1 MSQCVIHVTSQFRRK
16 NLELPIERF
25 PSLVQSRNLIM
36 LQHLTIQFPLRYLS
50 SGRSREVQNKSGR
63 LKVIAVS
70 YEKRS
75 SEPEIGL

>member
-1 MSQCVIHVTSQFRRK
+1 
-16 NLELPIERF
+16 
-25 PSLVQSRNLIM
+25 M